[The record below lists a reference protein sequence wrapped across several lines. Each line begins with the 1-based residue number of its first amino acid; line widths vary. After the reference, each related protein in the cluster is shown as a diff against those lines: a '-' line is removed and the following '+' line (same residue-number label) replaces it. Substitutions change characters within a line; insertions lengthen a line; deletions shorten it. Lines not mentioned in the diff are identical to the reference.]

1 MKQYFLLTIV
11 TLLILPIIA
20 INHASGQLIT
30 NPDELQ
36 ANTEK
41 AALTGNLS
49 NVTVGSLVARG
60 VQTVLSLLGIIFLGL
75 TLVAGFQWMTA
86 GGNEEQIKKATA
98 TLKAAIIGLII
109 VIAAYTITFFIFKAL
124 PFGMS
129 PGGPVGGSSG

>member
-1 MKQYFLLTIV
+1 MRQYFLLFII

-20 INHASGQLIT
+20 VNHASGQLIA

-36 ANTEK
+36 ANTEQ

-60 VQTVLSLLGIIFLGL
+60 VQTILSLLGIIFLGL
-75 TLVAGFQWMTA
+75 TLAAGFQWMTA

-124 PFGMS
+124 PFGM
-129 PGGPVGGSSG
+129 GPSGPAGGSSG